1 MGLNRFLWAFFLV
14 CGFAGT
20 AGCGDGRPKLYTP
33 VGVVRLDGKAVAGAS
48 VTLFPKAGGRTASG
62 VTDGTGSFT
71 LSTYAPHD
79 GIAAGSYIAVVTK
92 EDSEKSSAA
101 QPGEDSSSPGLM
113 GAIPRDMP
121 SRGALPKKYGTS
133 QTSDLEVEVDGK
145 LAEIML
151 DLKSDGAR

>member
-1 MGLNRFLWAFFLV
+1 MVSNRLLLALALV
-14 CGFAGT
+14 CGSVGAT
-20 AGCGDGRPKLYTP
+20 GCGDGRPKLYTP
-33 VGVVRLDGKAVAGAS
+33 NGVVRLDGKAVAGAS

-62 VTDGTGSFT
+62 VTDGNGSFT
-71 LSTYAPHD
+71 LSTYAPND
-79 GIAAGSYIAVVTK
+79 GVAAGIYIAVVTK
-92 EDSEKSSAA
+92 DDAERSSALH
-101 QPGEDSSSPGLM
+101 PEEDATSPGLM
-113 GAIPRDMP
+113 GAMPRELP